1 MQIQSSCSSS
11 SSLKCTKV
19 CRTCQNL
26 SLASCH
32 SNLDICFWYGL
43 PVPRL
48 LSWGLRLL
56 LVELESSWLSNP
68 QTAAYLPHLSRCE
81 HEENQN
87 QRTPFVK
94 SETLQ
99 QDTCLSMWSQTS
111 FPIEEKILHAFQWA
125 QALER
130 CSNLQAFGKAE
141 SRTSHGLSPHHK
153 RFRTGLYSVTMCQCI
168 LFLLSLIS

>member
-11 SSLKCTKV
+11 SSSKCTKV

-32 SNLDICFWYGL
+32 SNLDICFWYAL

-68 QTAAYLPHLSRCE
+68 QTAAYLPHLRRKRS
-81 HEENQN
+81 HEENQTD
-87 QRTPFVK
+87 RTPSSNLK
-94 SETLQ
+94 RCS
-99 QDTCLSMWSQTS
+99 
-111 FPIEEKILHAFQWA
+111 KILVSRCGAKLPFQSKRKFSMPSKLR
-125 QALER
+125 ALER
-130 CSNLQAFGKAE
+130 
-141 SRTSHGLSPHHK
+141 SP
-153 RFRTGLYSVTMCQCI
+153 VTYRHWK
-168 LFLLSLIS
+168 S

>member
-11 SSLKCTKV
+11 SSSKCTKV

-130 CSNLQAFGKAE
+130 CTYRHLEKLRVGRVTVYP
-141 SRTSHGLSPHHK
+141 RTTSG
-153 RFRTGLYSVTMCQCI
+153 FAQVCT
-168 LFLLSLIS
+168 LSLCASVFYSCYH